1 MSEQKTKS
9 RTNGEGSLYYDKSKQ
24 RWYGVVTVGYDLND
38 KPIRKKVSDKEQ
50 KVARKKWEDL
60 KEQARKGMLV
70 TSDSS
75 SLAEIVNYLIE
86 KAKSL
91 NQIAPVTY
99 ITRKNALRIIQ
110 EQPVAALS
118 ISDITELQ
126 LIRFFNGI
134 THYSNSVIA
143 KVYREVRDAYKYAV
157 RRGIVYRNLIEDVP
171 RPKSDVATKKVSALT
186 VSEQQKLIGVLH
198 GPERQSTYSYI
209 IEFMLCTGMR
219 IGEVLALDRK
229 DINLK
234 ERRILV
240 KRSLTKDENGQT
252 IIGDT
257 TKTLNGIRAVTVTDQ
272 CKALIDSCLLLFPFN
287 KHNLLFCREDGNLLT
302 VSQVNSYFKR
312 IMIKYEVIPMVK
324 EMVPLAEKGRDR
336 IAYKKYT
343 YYRKVGR
350 GYQLL
355 PLEAPSDWS
364 YNFGKY
370 YFVKYTPSKPFNQH
384 MLRHT
389 FATRCIESGM
399 PAKVL
404 QKVLGHADIQTT
416 LNIYCDVFE
425 EYETNAMKMAGEYM
439 QSLKLLG

>member
-9 RTNGEGSLYYDKSKQ
+9 RTNGEGSLYYDKSKK
-24 RWYGVVTVGYDLND
+24 RWYGVVTVGYDFND

-50 KVARKKWEDL
+50 KVARKKWEEL

-75 SLAEIVNYLIE
+75 SLAEIVSYLIE

-99 ITRKNALRIIQ
+99 LTRKNALRIIR
-110 EQPVAALS
+110 EQPVSALS

-134 THYSNSVIA
+134 THYSNSVIG

-157 RRGIVYRNLIEDVP
+157 RRGIIYRNLIEDVP
-171 RPKSDVATKKVSALT
+171 RPKSVIATKKVSALT
-186 VSEQQKLIGVLH
+186 VSEQQKLVSVLH
-198 GPERQSTYSYI
+198 GPERQSVYSYI
-209 IEFMLCTGMR
+209 IAFMLCTGMR
-219 IGEVLALDRK
+219 IGEVLALDRR

-240 KRSLTKDENGQT
+240 KRSLTRDENAKT
-252 IIGDT
+252 IIGET
-257 TKTLNGIRAVTVTDQ
+257 TKTLNGVRVVTITDQ
-272 CKALIDSCLLLFPFN
+272 CKALIDACLLLPSN
-287 KHNLLFCREDGNLLT
+287 KENLLFCKDDGSVLT
-302 VSQVNSYFKR
+302 DNQVNSYFKR
-312 IMIKYEVIPMVK
+312 IMIKYEIIPMVT
-324 EMVPLAEKGRDR
+324 EMVPLAEKGRER

-343 YYRKVGR
+343 YYRKVGSE
-350 GYQLL
+350 YQLL
-355 PLEAPSDWS
+355 PKDPPSDWS

-370 YFVKYTPSKPFNQH
+370 YFVKHTPSKPFNQH

-425 EYETNAMKMAGEYM
+425 EYETKAMKMAGEYM

>member
-1 MSEQKTKS
+1 MSEQKSKS
-9 RTNGEGSLYYDKSKQ
+9 RTNGEGSLYYDKSKG

-38 KPIRKKVSDKEQ
+38 KPIRRKVSDKEQ
-50 KVARKKWEDL
+50 KVARRKWEEL

-70 TSDSS
+70 ASDSS
-75 SLAEIVNYLIE
+75 SLAEIVSYLIE

-99 ITRKNALRIIQ
+99 LTRKNALRIIR
-110 EQPVAALS
+110 EQSIAALP

-134 THYSNSVIA
+134 TNYSNSVIS

-186 VSEQQKLIGVLH
+186 VAEQRKLIDVLH
-198 GPERQSTYSYI
+198 GPERQSVYSYI

-219 IGEVLALDRK
+219 IGEVLALDRR

-257 TKTLNGIRAVTVTDQ
+257 TKTLNGIRMVTITDQ
-272 CKALIDSCLLLFPFN
+272 CKVLIESCLRLPSN
-287 KHNLLFCREDGNLLT
+287 RDNLLFCRDGGGLLT
-302 VSQVNSYFKR
+302 VSQVNCYFKR
-312 IMIKYEVIPMVK
+312 IITKYEVIPMVR
-324 EMVPLAEKGRDR
+324 ELVPLSEKGRDR

-343 YYRKVGR
+343 YYRKVGSE
-350 GYQLL
+350 YQLL
-355 PLEAPSDWS
+355 PKEAPSDWK

-370 YFVKYTPSKPFNQH
+370 YFVKHTPSKPFNQH

-425 EYETNAMKMAGEYM
+425 EYETKAMKQAGEYM
-439 QSLKLLG
+439 QSLRLLG

>member
-9 RTNGEGSLYYDKSKQ
+9 RTNGEGSLYYDKSKK
-24 RWYGVVTVGYDLND
+24 RWYGVVTVGYDFNN

-50 KVARKKWEDL
+50 KVARKKWEEL

-75 SLAEIVNYLIE
+75 SLAEIVSYLIE

-99 ITRKNALRIIQ
+99 LTRKNALRIIR
-110 EQPVAALS
+110 EQPVSALS

-134 THYSNSVIA
+134 TRYSNSVIG

-157 RRGIVYRNLIEDVP
+157 RRGIIYRNLIEDVP
-171 RPKSDVATKKVSALT
+171 RPKSVIATKKVSALT
-186 VSEQQKLIGVLH
+186 VSEQQKLVSVLH
-198 GPERQSTYSYI
+198 GPERQSVYSYI

-219 IGEVLALDRK
+219 IGEVLALDRR

-240 KRSLTKDENGQT
+240 KRSLTKDENAKT
-252 IIGDT
+252 IIGET
-257 TKTLNGIRAVTVTDQ
+257 TKTLNGVRVVTITDQ
-272 CKALIDSCLLLFPFN
+272 CKTLIDACLLLPSN
-287 KHNLLFCREDGNLLT
+287 KDNLLFCKDDGSVLT
-302 VSQVNSYFKR
+302 DNQVNSYFKR
-312 IMIKYEVIPMVK
+312 IMIKYEIIPMVT
-324 EMVPLAEKGRDR
+324 EMTPLAEKGRER

-343 YYRKVGR
+343 YYRKVGSE
-350 GYQLL
+350 YQLL
-355 PLEAPSDWS
+355 PKDPPSDWS

-370 YFVKYTPSKPFNQH
+370 YFVKHTPSKPFNQH

-425 EYETNAMKMAGEYM
+425 EYETKAMKMAGEYM